1 MQLSHLSL
9 ASALAI
15 MLCPQSAEALETTA
29 KTRIEAPDNSRNYIN
44 MRVGSTSSNRNSHP
58 EICLETSPLSFFS
71 IEACG
76 TGTGILHTDP
86 APSSAHFRTK
96 FKALQWNFNDWD
108 LSLFGGLGFA
118 EFQIGEDAPGFIFSG
133 VGKDRVETAGAEV
146 SAHLRTLIPV
156 YKGFD
161 LLTEFT
167 VSGAYV
173 PYAPDLIT
181 PLSSFQPAFS
191 LTIGAGF

>member
-1 MQLSHLSL
+1 MQVRYAIALGAL
-9 ASALAI
+9 LAI
-15 MLCPQSAEALETTA
+15 IDVIPAQALETTS
-29 KTRIEAPDNSRNYIN
+29 KTRVEAPESSRNYVN
-44 MRVGSTSSNRNSHP
+44 MRVGSTSSNRNSYP
-58 EICLETSPLSFFS
+58 ELCLEVAPLSFLS
-71 IEACG
+71 IESCG
-76 TGTGILHTDP
+76 TGAGIFHTDP

-96 FKALQWNFNDWD
+96 FKAFQWNFEDWD

-118 EFQIGEDAPGFIFSG
+118 EFQIGEDAPGFIFNG
-133 VGKDRVETAGAEV
+133 VGKDGVETAGAEI

-156 YKGFD
+156 YEGFD
-161 LLTEFT
+161 LLTEFN

-173 PYAPDLIT
+173 PYAPDLVT